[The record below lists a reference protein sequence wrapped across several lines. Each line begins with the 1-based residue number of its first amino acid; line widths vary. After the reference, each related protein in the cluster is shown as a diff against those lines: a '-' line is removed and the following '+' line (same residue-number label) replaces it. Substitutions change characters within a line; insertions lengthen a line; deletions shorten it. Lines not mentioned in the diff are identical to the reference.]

1 MRLKSFFYSFLFVS
15 MFLVSCEFKCQVG
28 DATTKEEKD
37 GEYKP
42 VSKEGAL
49 LYNGIEVKT
58 NNVKIEKAYLVYRDN
73 GELIDETNFVDMKRG
88 LKLLVLVE
96 SGWKETETGV
106 SLGASMRSTSE
117 DGEELLNKRDM
128 FEGAGS
134 FSATDSKIIGLSLYF
149 KEWAPRTPVTINTI
163 FRIWDK
169 NSDASVEGSYT
180 IHTK

>member
-1 MRLKSFFYSFLFVS
+1 MRQKSLLYPFLFVS
-15 MFLVSCEFKCQVG
+15 LFLASCEFKCQVG
-28 DATTKEEKD
+28 DAKAKEDKDEK
-37 GEYKP
+37 YKP
-42 VSKEGAL
+42 VRKEGAL
-49 LYNGIEVKT
+49 LYNGIEIKA

-106 SLGASMRSTSE
+106 SLGASMKSTSE
-117 DGEELLNKRDM
+117 DGEELLNKTDM

-134 FSATDSKIIGLSLYF
+134 FSATDAKIIGLSLFF

-169 NSDASVEGSYT
+169 NSDAWVEGSYT